1 MKAIALLTTLFVV
14 IAKAVD
20 SSERYRQLAAD

>member
-14 IAKAVD
+14 IVKAVD
-20 SSERYRQLAAD
+20 SSERYRQLAAE